1 MERIAILE
9 GAGEG
14 WSRVGMELDPL
25 AGTMERIGIRDYA
38 RPREAWCVPTATGVE
53 ADALLGPEVKFQ

>member
-1 MERIAILE
+1 
-9 GAGEG
+9 
-14 WSRVGMELDPL
+14 MELDPL

-38 RPREAWCVPTATGVE
+38 RPREAWCVPTAMGVE